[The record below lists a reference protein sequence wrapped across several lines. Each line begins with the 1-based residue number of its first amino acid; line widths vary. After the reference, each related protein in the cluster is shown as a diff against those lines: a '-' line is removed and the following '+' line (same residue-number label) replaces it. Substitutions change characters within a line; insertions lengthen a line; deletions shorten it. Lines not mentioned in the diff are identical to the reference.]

1 MKILCLDRPL
11 PGATFEKYQP
21 HLLNEIRHTWQEY
34 KKDFVR
40 EIYFRQ
46 DRPGVAIIVESPS
59 VAEVQKAFAELPL
72 VKAGLI
78 EMETIPLGPFANWEF
93 LFAPLPI
100 DA

>member
-21 HLLNEIRHTWQEY
+21 HLLDEIRHAWQSY
-34 KKDFVR
+34 KDGLIR

-46 DRPGVAIIVESPS
+46 DRPGVAII
-59 VAEVQKAFAELPL
+59 AECASAEEAKQAFADLPL

-78 EMETIPLGPFANWEF
+78 EIEAIPLGPFANWEL
-93 LFAPLPI
+93 LFSPA
-100 DA
+100 AK

>member
-21 HLLNEIRHTWQEY
+21 YLKDEVRHTWQAY
-34 KKDFVR
+34 KNGFVR

-46 DRPGVAIIVESPS
+46 DRLGVAIILECANVDE
-59 VAEVQKAFAELPL
+59 ARKTFTEFPL

-78 EMETIPLGPFANWEF
+78 EFGIIPLGPFVNWEI
-93 LFAPLPI
+93 LFASP
-100 DA
+100 AK